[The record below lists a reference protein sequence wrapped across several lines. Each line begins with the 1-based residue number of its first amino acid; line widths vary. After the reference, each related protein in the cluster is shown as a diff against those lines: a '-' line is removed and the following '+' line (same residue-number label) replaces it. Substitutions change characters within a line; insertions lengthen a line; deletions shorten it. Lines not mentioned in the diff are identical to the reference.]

1 MPSGRGTTTP
11 CPAQYAHDTRQI
23 HQAMRHALVNSL
35 RGAAP
40 GIEPGTSRTLSE
52 NHATRPS
59 SQCLSDVRFLFY
71 NPCPHVAVP
80 VAVTAA
86 AAAAAA
92 DSGAAAD
99 AG

>member
-1 MPSGRGTTTP
+1 MESQARENTHTHTHPNSN
-11 CPAQYAHDTRQI
+11 AHSND
-23 HQAMRHALVNSL
+23 N
-35 RGAAP
+35 GKAAP

-52 NHATRPS
+52 NHATRPN
-59 SQCLSDVRFLFY
+59 SQCLSDVGCLFY
-71 NPCPHVAVP
+71 GPCPHVAVP

-86 AAAAAA
+86 AAAA